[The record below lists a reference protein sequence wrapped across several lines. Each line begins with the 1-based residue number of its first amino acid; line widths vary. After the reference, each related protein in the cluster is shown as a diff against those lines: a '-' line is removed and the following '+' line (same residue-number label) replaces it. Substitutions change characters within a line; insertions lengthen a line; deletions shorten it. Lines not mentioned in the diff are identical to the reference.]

1 MKRALIPRP
10 VRYLSWL
17 GNFFLL
23 LSLSR
28 CMVGPDYQEPQ
39 ISMPAQFV
47 ENVEGEGCTDEE
59 LCRWWKQFNDPLL
72 DSFIE
77 EAASGNYDLLIA
89 MEQIREARAQYK
101 IQRSYLFPEIDLN
114 ATSIRSR
121 FSQNVFASAVNAES
135 IAGGNVTNAS
145 TGSAAFGPPVQ
156 NFFQVGFDALWEL
169 DFWGKFRR
177 GKRAAYDQWE
187 ASHFSAQNVLIATV
201 SEVAKNYVLIRSLQ
215 QQIVLENGKIASL
228 EEQLDLS
235 LVLMNAGLD
244 NEIEVDALFASLE
257 SEKAILPVLETSLKQ
272 TIYAL
277 AILLGR
283 EPESLAEAF
292 DELKEVPKGANKV
305 PAGLPSDLLRR
316 RPDVRAAERQLAAAT
331 EQIGV
336 NVANLFPHISLTGDA
351 YGYEGDRLNNWFK
364 RPSRY
369 WSIGPSINWDLIDFG
384 RTRGQIAVANSLQR
398 QALLSY
404 EQTVIA
410 SLQDVEGALVA
421 YFEEQKRNHHYAQ
434 QVVADLRS
442 LELTEDL
449 FNAGLADL
457 SQVLHAE
464 STFLAAKSSLI
475 QSDQALTTDL
485 IAVYKAL
492 GGNWQCTSTP

>member
-1 MKRALIPRP
+1 MKMLK
-10 VRYLSWL
+10 L
-17 GNFFLL
+17 LL
-23 LSLSR
+23 LSLSG

-47 ENVEGEGCTDEE
+47 ENIEGEGCTEEE

-77 EAASGNYDLLIA
+77 EAANGNYDLLIA

-101 IQRSYLFPEIDLN
+101 IQSSYLWPEIDLN
-114 ATSIRSR
+114 ATAVRSR
-121 FSQNVFASAVNAES
+121 FSQNVFASATNAES
-135 IAGGNVTNAS
+135 IASGNVANAS
-145 TGSAAFGPPVQ
+145 TTTGSSTFGPAVQ
-156 NFFQVGFDALWEL
+156 NFFQVGFDAIWEL

-187 ASHFSAQNVLIATV
+187 ASHFSAQNVLITTV

-215 QQIVLENGKIASL
+215 QQIVLENEKIASL

-257 SEKAILPVLETSLKQ
+257 SEKAALPILETFLKQ

-277 AILLGR
+277 AVLLGR

-316 RPDVRAAERQLAAAT
+316 RPDIRAAERQLASAT

-336 NVANLFPHISLTGDA
+336 NIANLFPHLSLTGDA
-351 YGYEGDRLNNWFK
+351 YGYEGNRLNNWFK
-364 RPSRY
+364 RSSRY
-369 WSIGPSINWDLIDFG
+369 WSIGPSVNWDLIDFG
-384 RTRGQIAVANSLQR
+384 RTRAQIAVANSLQR
-398 QALLSY
+398 QALLVY

-421 YFEEQKRNHHYAQ
+421 YFEEEKRNHYYAQ

-449 FNAGLADL
+449 FNAGLADM
-457 SQVLHAE
+457 SQVLQAQ
-464 STFLAAKSSLI
+464 STFLAAKTSLI